1 MSELRQPGGI
11 SMEQSTHSALGE
23 GHLGQRWRIG
33 TTWDPTIICF
43 RKKNSTCLNP
53 LTLDN
58 KGKVAIVIVT
68 LYLLLIFTID
78 AAGSPNGFG

>member
-1 MSELRQPGGI
+1 M
-11 SMEQSTHSALGE
+11 AD
-23 GHLGQRWRIG
+23 
-33 TTWDPTIICF
+33 WDPTIIF
-43 RKKNSTCLNP
+43 SEKNSSGLNP